1 MILECHPCEGRTVHP
16 SLMMEGFSGKSSEM
30 YETPVHSFMIGRC
43 YTLYWWLV
51 TGAGFLPYDL
61 YNVWRKVVWWRSFR
75 VRSVFVTAYCPFLI
89 ILEIWD
95 SVFCTSFTDFG
106 DILQCDKGQT
116 SHVTRGVPGW
126 CFLCDELTDVSPKNT
141 VLQAYSWLQQGRQN
155 ILNMC
160 DLD

>member
-1 MILECHPCEGRTVHP
+1 MKVEQSTHRWWWKDFLANHQRCN
-16 SLMMEGFSGKSSEM
+16 
-30 YETPVHSFMIGRC
+30 ETPVHSFMIGRC

-61 YNVWRKVVWWRSFR
+61 YNVWGKVVWWRSFR

-95 SVFCTSFTDFG
+95 SVFCTSYTDKRQW
-106 DILQCDKGQT
+106 DILQRDQT
-116 SHVTRGVPGW
+116 PNVTVGDFRGW
-126 CFLCDELTDVSPKNT
+126 CFLFDELTDVPNYT